1 MANNKSH
8 RAAPPAPAA
17 PKRPA
22 PAAPREPAPARPAA
36 TNWTPLILAIALLFP
51 TLVYYFLV
59 ARIPEEIYAS
69 QMITE
74 DAFYYLVP
82 AKNFVRSFVFSLDG
96 RNATNGFQPLWMSAA
111 VAIMAVLSD
120 RLAQMRAI
128 SAGGFLVVL
137 VSAILYIR
145 SCPRTWAYKMVF
157 LALLLFSPLF
167 IYWNSGMESGIA
179 AASLIGLLAFTY
191 AIRSEFPSQK
201 QMLVLGGLLS
211 CAVLSRLDYGLLL
224 PLFTLV
230 LGSFAFS
237 PAARAVPLRQR
248 LTRLSLPLLLPTAC
262 LGIYVLGNLIFFG
275 SIFPASMMA
284 KGHIERTAIP
294 AERQISAALATL
306 KPYLEHLI
314 PVVLGAQDHW
324 EPRHFNLF
332 PGVRTL
338 GAFRALSWGLV
349 LLCVTGLVL
358 RLKAGFRSVSPGRRL
373 RLALFLFAGL
383 QMVVYVFTY
392 PLFAA
397 QAGYINWYYVPQV
410 LLVIELV
417 ASVFDG
423 AAMLARK
430 YAQRWSALRFAAPV
444 ATAAILALIVA
455 IGYTHCRIVTARED
469 VNQWVTAARILNRRT
484 PPGTR
489 IAGFS
494 VGTQAFFLEGDRVIS
509 NLDGVINSPQFVRT
523 YLREGAAERFL
534 KDQKVEYLSD
544 HLGDVSTEEVYF
556 SNSIIHRKW
565 LTPLTQWPSWDA
577 GYYSIA
583 KIDFSQEAQPLPES
597 PLFPVAYNAHGRN
610 IGWARHDAVEPLK
623 LSPAQLTEAAVS
635 LAPIGPK
642 FKYLRIHCEVEPVE
656 QRPADP
662 DGYLYLLVSAR
673 GYPGLIKHWLPGN
686 RMAGG
691 GTRHVNVFVEHTDA
705 VSDLGELFI
714 LSDSGRFDIKVRQC
728 GASEMPWGRRP

>member
-1 MANNKSH
+1 M
-8 RAAPPAPAA
+8 
-17 PKRPA
+17 
-22 PAAPREPAPARPAA
+22 
-36 TNWTPLILAIALLFP
+36 FP

-59 ARIPEEIYAS
+59 ARIPEEMYAS

-82 AKNFVRSFVFSLDG
+82 ARNFVHSFVFSLDG
-96 RNATNGFQPLWMSAA
+96 RNATNGFQPLWMGAA
-111 VAIMAVLSD
+111 VAIMAFFTD

-137 VSAILYIR
+137 ISAILYIR
-145 SCPRTWAYKMVF
+145 SCPRTWAYKAVF

-167 IYWNSGMESGIA
+167 LYWNSGMESGIA
-179 AASLIGLLAFTY
+179 AASLVGLLAFSY
-191 AIRSEFPSQK
+191 AIQSTFPSHK
-201 QMLVLGGLLS
+201 QMLVLGALLS
-211 CAVLSRLDYGLLL
+211 CAALSRLDYALLL

-237 PAARAVPLRQR
+237 PAALAVPPRTR
-248 LTRLSLPLLLPTAC
+248 WTRLALPLLLPVAS
-262 LGIYVLGNLIFFG
+262 LLLYVLGNLVFFG

-294 AERQISAALATL
+294 SDRHISAAFATL

-314 PVVLGAQDHW
+314 PVILGPQDHW
-324 EPRHFNLF
+324 EPRNFNLY
-332 PGVRTL
+332 PGIRTL

-349 LLCVTGLVL
+349 LLCVAGLLV
-358 RLKAGFRSVSPGRRL
+358 RVISGFRSLSPGRRL

-383 QMVVYVFTY
+383 QMLVYVFTY

-423 AAMLARK
+423 AALLARR
-430 YAQRWSALRFAAPV
+430 YAQRWPALGLA
-444 ATAAILALIVA
+444 ATAAATAMLALTAA

-494 VGTQAFFLEGDRVIS
+494 VGTQAFFLDGGRAIS
-509 NLDGVINSPQFVRT
+509 NLDGVINSPGFVRT

-534 KDQKVEYLSD
+534 RDQKVEYLSD
-544 HLGDVSTEEVYF
+544 HLGDVSTEDVYF
-556 SNSIIHRKW
+556 SNSVIHRKW
-565 LTPLTQWPSWDA
+565 LTPVTQWPSWDA

-583 KIDFSQEAQPLPES
+583 RIDFSRQAEPLPER
-597 PLFPVAYNAHGRN
+597 PVFPVDYNAHGRN
-610 IGWARHDAVEPLK
+610 IGWARHVAAEPLV

-635 LAPIGPK
+635 LAPIGRN
-642 FKYLRIHCEVEPVE
+642 FNYLRIHCEVQPLD
-656 QRPADP
+656 QRPAAA
-662 DGYLYLLVSAR
+662 DGYLYLLVSAH
-673 GYPGLIKHWLPGN
+673 GFPGLIKSWLPGN
-686 RMAGG
+686 RMGGG
-691 GTRHVNVFVEHTDA
+691 GTRHLNVFVERSA
-705 VSDLGELFI
+705 SVSDLSELFI
-714 LSDSGRFDIKVRQC
+714 LSESGRFDIKVQQC
-728 GASEMPWGRRP
+728 GASELPWGRRP